1 MNEIDRIL
9 NLFPSRSHVARLCRV
24 SSPAVSKWRYMGI
37 PMKRA
42 VLLVETEELKAA
54 GVTLAE
60 IAQASIEASS
70 RPRKEL

>member
-1 MNEIDRIL
+1 
-9 NLFPSRSHVARLCRV
+9 
-24 SSPAVSKWRYMGI
+24 
-37 PMKRA
+37 MKRA